1 MNKKNRFHVILIK
14 PSKYDDE
21 GYVIRW
27 WRAVVTS
34 NSLSCLNALTKD
46 AAAREILGAD
56 TEIVI
61 HLFDGAVE
69 KIPVR
74 KLGRKIRA
82 AGEKGVVA
90 MAGVQSNQFPRAFN
104 LAMEFKN
111 EGLPSMIGGFHV
123 SGTVAMFAEHPPEIR
138 KALGEKITLVAG
150 EVEPHW
156 DRLLQDAY
164 RGDLKPLYDFLPEKP
179 ALEGT
184 PAPFVTRHD
193 LRHFI
198 NTQTSFD
205 AGRGCPFQCSFC
217 TIINV
222 QGRTLR
228 GRSVEDIEKIV
239 RMNHGQKIKKFFITD
254 DNFARHPQW
263 EAIADRLIELK
274 EKEGLR
280 SSIMIQTDVLAHK
293 IPRFIEKLARAGCR
307 RVFIGM
313 ESVNPENLAACGKR
327 QNIVREYRKMLQAWR
342 DHGVITCAGYIVG
355 FPNDT
360 YESIMR
366 DVEFLKK
373 EIPLDVA
380 EFFIWTPLPGSEDH
394 KKLIEKGC
402 DLNPDLNLYDTAH
415 VVMKHPRMTPEELI
429 RAYRDAWA
437 SFYSREHSLTLLKR
451 RKGPRRRLLFS
462 SLLWF
467 RSTSL
472 LENVHPLL
480 GGYFRI
486 KGRNARRP
494 GMPKEAFFPY
504 YWRRLTEISRYSTG
518 MIKLFWET
526 WQLFREAQHPRNA
539 DYTDIAITPEAP
551 ADESNS

>member
-1 MNKKNRFHVILIK
+1 LNKRNRFHVILIK

-21 GYVIRW
+21 GYIIRW

-34 NSLSCLNALTKD
+34 NSLACLNALTKS
-46 AAAREILGAD
+46 AADRKVLGPD

-61 HLFDGAVE
+61 HLFDETIE

-74 KLGRKIRA
+74 ALSRNIKSV
-82 AGEKGVVA
+82 GEKGLVVL
-90 MAGVQSNQFPRAFN
+90 AGVQTNQFPRAFD
-104 LAMEFKN
+104 LATEFKK

-123 SGTVAMFAEHPPEIR
+123 SGIIAIFPDHSPEIR
-138 KALGEKITLVAG
+138 KALEEKITLVAG

-156 DRLLQDAY
+156 DNLLQAAY
-164 RGDLKPLYDFLPEKP
+164 QGQLKPLYNFLDKKP

-184 PAPFVTRHD
+184 PAPFVSRKD

-222 QGRTLR
+222 QGRVLR

-239 RMNHGQKIKKFFITD
+239 RLNHEQKIRHFFITD
-254 DNFARHPQW
+254 DNFARHPDW
-263 EAIADRLIELK
+263 EKIADRLIELK

-280 SSIMIQTDVLAHK
+280 SSIMIQTDVMAHK

-313 ESVNPENLAACGKR
+313 ESVNPENLAACGKK
-327 QNIVREYRKMLQAWR
+327 QNIVKEYRKMLQAWR

-394 KKLIEKGC
+394 KKLLAEGRLL
-402 DLNPDLNLYDTAH
+402 DPDLNLYDTAH
-415 VVMKHPRMTPEELI
+415 SVTKHPRMTEAELL
-429 RAYRDAWA
+429 RAYRDAWS
-437 SFYSREHSLTLLKR
+437 SFYSEEHSLTLLKR

-462 SLLWF
+462 SLIWF

-480 GGYFRI
+480 GGYLRM
-486 KGRNARRP
+486 KGRHARRP
-494 GMPKEAFFPY
+494 GMPKISFFPY
-504 YWRRLTEISRYSTG
+504 YWKRLKEIFHYAAG
-518 MIKLFWET
+518 MAKLSWKT
-526 WQLFREAQHPRNA
+526 WQLFREARHPRHEN
-539 DYTDIAITPEAP
+539 YTDIAIAPETQADKTP
-551 ADESNS
+551 